1 MKVKKLISFIIM
13 AVIFMLTI
21 SLSGCGF
28 YSENQLKQTLENALE
43 AKYDEEFVCLDVWAN
58 GGSSYFGV
66 CYPKD
71 NRELLFETLFSSN
84 GTISYDKYSS
94 MIVSKELANKLY
106 DQLSGIFQEYY
117 IYCYN
122 FGIADDSATAA
133 KITEGTFSLEEFLK
147 YMKTQSDSS
156 LPISFRVCIN
166 TDSGIQ
172 ATYEEEYER
181 LNQAMD
187 YIKQLGNI
195 YNVNFELT
203 YFLYFLPSEVY
214 QKSVDFFCENAYP
227 HTNFEYIALGE
238 NRSLNRCIRMDYDE
252 NINPFS
258 RENESTPIT
267 QEDYSKMR
275 IVLE

>member
-13 AVIFMLTI
+13 AVIFMSTI

-133 KITEGTFSLEEFLK
+133 KITEGTPGNSI
-147 YMKTQSDSS
+147 YYTH
-156 LPISFRVCIN
+156 
-166 TDSGIQ
+166 SG
-172 ATYEEEYER
+172 TGR
-181 LNQAMD
+181 
-187 YIKQLGNI
+187 
-195 YNVNFELT
+195 
-203 YFLYFLPSEVY
+203 
-214 QKSVDFFCENAYP
+214 
-227 HTNFEYIALGE
+227 
-238 NRSLNRCIRMDYDE
+238 
-252 NINPFS
+252 
-258 RENESTPIT
+258 
-267 QEDYSKMR
+267 
-275 IVLE
+275 